1 MSRDDELKDILD
13 ETAKQ
18 IANLSTNPR
27 TWLNWLVYL
36 LEQLEK
42 EASNENTSHKDLF
55 RDTLSALEDALRNHR
70 NTGGW

>member
-27 TWLNWLVYL
+27 TWLSWLVYL

-42 EASNENTSHKDLF
+42 EASNENTSHKDLY
-55 RDTLSALEDALRNHR
+55 RDTLSALEDTLRNHR

>member
-27 TWLNWLVYL
+27 TWLSWLVYL

-42 EASNENTSHKDLF
+42 EASNENTSHTDLY
-55 RDTLSALEDALRNHR
+55 RDMLSALEDTLRNRR

>member
-27 TWLNWLVYL
+27 TWLSWLVYL

-42 EASNENTSHKDLF
+42 EASNENTSDKDLF
-55 RDTLSALEDALRNHR
+55 RDTLAALEDALRNHR

>member
-27 TWLNWLVYL
+27 TWLSWLVYL

-42 EASNENTSHKDLF
+42 EASNENSSHKDLY
-55 RDTLSALEDALRNHR
+55 RDMLSALEDTLRNRR